1 MGVKDLITVGGLAL
15 LDSLNITLFL
25 VTLHLLLAHR
35 RPLSRVLVLLGVFF
49 AVYAAVG
56 IAVVAGAGVVL
67 GAIGERGVDH
77 VQLVAGI
84 ALLLYGVLAEVD
96 RPPRDDEASA
106 GRGHLGVAGLALVVA
121 AVEVSTALPYLAAL
135 ATIGRADLPLVAG
148 SALVAVYCLVVVA
161 PCLVVAL
168 VHRARRERVRERFS
182 GLVTRLRSGD
192 GGRRGLLLLCI
203 VAGFYVAGD
212 ALARLEFFG
221 LVDLTDEQLRQIR
234 GG

>member
-35 RPLSRVLVLLGVFF
+35 RPLSRVLVLLGVF
-49 AVYAAVG
+49 AGVYAVVG
-56 IAVVAGAGVVL
+56 IAVVAGAGVAL

-77 VQLVAGI
+77 VQLVAGV
-84 ALLLYGVLAEVD
+84 ALLLYGLLAKVD

-106 GRGHLGVAGLALVVA
+106 GRGHLVVAGLALAVA
-121 AVEVSTALPYLAAL
+121 AVEVATALPYLAAL
-135 ATIGRADLPLVAG
+135 ATIGRADPGPGAG
-148 SALVAVYCLVVVA
+148 SALVVAYCLVVVA
-161 PCLVVAL
+161 PCLIAAL
-168 VHRARRERVRERFS
+168 AYLAHRERWHERFS
-182 GLVTRLRSGD
+182 GLATRLRSGD
-192 GGRRGLLLLCI
+192 GGRRGVLLLCV